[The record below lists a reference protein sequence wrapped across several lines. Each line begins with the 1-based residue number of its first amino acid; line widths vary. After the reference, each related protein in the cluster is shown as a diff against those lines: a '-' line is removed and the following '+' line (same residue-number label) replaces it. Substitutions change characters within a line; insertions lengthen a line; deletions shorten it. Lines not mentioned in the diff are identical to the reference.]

1 MIEERYVHFSVKVP
15 AQMAAVLSVASV
27 RSQVAGDAKSASKES
42 MNSIDWTLFNSSKLE
57 KDGTILKRNLR
68 VSEWK
73 ETDLPSTLYDSQGTI
88 IR

>member
-1 MIEERYVHFSVKVP
+1 
-15 AQMAAVLSVASV
+15 MAAVLSVASV

-68 VSEWK
+68 VSEGK